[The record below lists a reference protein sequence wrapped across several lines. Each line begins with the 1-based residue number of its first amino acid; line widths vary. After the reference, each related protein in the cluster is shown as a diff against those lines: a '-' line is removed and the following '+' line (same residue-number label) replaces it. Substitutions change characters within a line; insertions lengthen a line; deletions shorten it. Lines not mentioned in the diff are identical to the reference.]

1 MDLLPTP
8 EQEEIASSAAA
19 FLAAVLPPERTREL
33 IGEPSNVDTKAWLA
47 AADLGWFALGLPS
60 DLGGVGCGLADEVLL
75 FREIGRSLAGGPFL
89 ATTLA
94 ARVAAFAGDADRGR
108 QIIAG
113 RRVGFGVLGAGATFD
128 SSGVAGTLYVVD
140 GDDSDLV
147 LVLTQERAGL
157 FALADLGDRVTL
169 ECIDP
174 TARLA
179 RTTTTGSA
187 PVAAVEAHVDPVGRR
202 AAALVAALLTGI
214 AEATASLSAAHA
226 KDRIQFGR
234 PIGVNQ
240 GVKHPCADMA
250 VRAELAWA
258 QAVVAALAVDEARA
272 DAELQ
277 CLSALVVAADAAE
290 RNGAATVQVLGGMG
304 FTFEHDAN
312 LYVKRAFVI
321 TQLLGPVR
329 LALSRLVLLPGP
341 E

>member
-19 FLAAVLPPERTREL
+19 FLAGALPPERTRAL
-33 IGEPSNVDTKAWLA
+33 IGEPSNVDATAWLA

-60 DLGGVGCGLADEVLL
+60 DVGGVGCGLADEALL
-75 FREIGRSLAGGPFL
+75 FREIGRSLASGPFL

-94 ARVAAFAGDADRGR
+94 ARVAAFAGDADLGR
-108 QIIAG
+108 QIVAG
-113 RRVGFGVLGAGATFD
+113 RRVGFGVLGADATLGPTGLTG
-128 SSGVAGTLYVVD
+128 SLYVVD

-147 LVLTQERAGL
+147 LVPTQERAAL
-157 FALADLGDRVTL
+157 FARADVGELATI

-179 RTTTTGSA
+179 RTTTTDSA
-187 PVAAVEAHVDPVGRR
+187 PMAVVEAGVDPVGRR
-202 AAALVAALLTGI
+202 ATVLVAALLTGI
-214 AEATASLSAAHA
+214 AEATAALSAEHA
-226 KDRIQFGR
+226 KNRIQFGR

-240 GVKHPCADMA
+240 AVKHPCADMA

-258 QAVVAALAVDEARA
+258 QAAVAALALDEGRA

-277 CLSALVVAADAAE
+277 CLSAFVVAADAAE

-304 FTFEHDAN
+304 FTFDHDAH
-312 LYVKRAFVI
+312 LYVKRAFVL
-321 TQLLGPVR
+321 TRLFGPLR